1 MATYTT
7 KKLAF
12 VQLASSKG
20 DIYDPPAS
28 TKGLVH
34 NILIHNTNTTSETV
48 VLYLHDGT
56 NEYKIFNMS
65 VAANETI
72 QLAFQNEGLVVDA
85 NSKITG
91 STTTASKVTCLISGS
106 EEGA

>member
-12 VQLASSKG
+12 IQLANSKG

-34 NILIHNTNTTSETV
+34 NIILHNTNTTSETV
-48 VLYLHDGT
+48 VINLHDGT
-56 NEYKIFNMS
+56 NEYQIYKVLLI
-65 VAANETI
+65 ANETL
-72 QLAFQNEGLVVDA
+72 QFSYQNEGLVVDA
-85 NSKITG
+85 NSKLTG

-106 EEGA
+106 EESA